1 VVPLRDS
8 DGRVA
13 AVLDID
19 SAALDDFGTVDAHG
33 LEALCETLQPLFE

>member
-1 VVPLRDS
+1 VPIRAR

-19 SAALDDFGTVDAHG
+19 SVRPADFSAVDEQALED
-33 LEALCETLQPLFE
+33 LCELLQPLFE